1 MDASLPGRRQI
12 RQHDR
17 FLFVH
22 DPQCQSVSFDMDK
35 GAAASSRK
43 RIFGMLATE
52 KIPFIGYH
60 MVGYVEPLGTG
71 FRFVPVSYQFLI

>member
-1 MDASLPGRRQI
+1 
-12 RQHDR
+12 
-17 FLFVH
+17 
-22 DPQCQSVSFDMDK
+22 MDK